1 MTKILKKSSTAL
13 AVLLAALMIVTLI
26 PVKTFAQSDVVSITS
41 EFLQA
46 ARDYATTNPRE
57 IYQGVVEYCP
67 LEGVEGSGMFLFY
80 GPGEFRLDED
90 ISLSKEVFR
99 LCNNSDTE
107 AFTFNLNGHSLTLT
121 EDHVYADDAYEL
133 VASYTGKII
142 ITGNGSLNV
151 ADTCQGEALFNTT
164 DYLYIENGTFNGEVG
179 SNWAHTINING
190 GVFNDIVKFDG
201 DAVISGGTFNDEII
215 AESTGNVQISGG
227 IFKDELTLRRN
238 ANISG
243 GTFNEV
249 VNVTRT
255 ATISGGTFNKS
266 LSFNASEI
274 SGGVFNHILTLNG
287 TSHITNGDFS
297 EVDTR
302 GDVTIDGGNFQR
314 LECET
319 RWDATQLANVVINGG
334 NFILNDDELVTPVN
348 PTIEIGDVNAT
359 INNANVVWDLTGAA
373 AMGNAIELNCYE
385 EGSLTINGGTFV
397 GGTNGHGIWVNGN
410 ASSLTVNGGEFT
422 GPLGGMVVALND
434 IDLPNIVLNR
444 GIFKVDGTVSDK
456 NEAAIYIVGP
466 KGLASEDAN
475 KYFNSMLGKDSEYT
489 PALEITTFA
498 EEGYA
503 QDAFFSQ
510 DKLAVMPKSNVSP
523 ETEDTLATEF
533 NNLIGKILAGES
545 VEGIDAGLAAEILD
559 AIAEGKAVDVGVAI
573 TPKSAEELGEDAN
586 KIEGAVTNKQKIGA
600 FFDINIEVS
609 IDGEVRGYITKL
621 DNGILLKLPLIN
633 GIGDVPGGYSR
644 TFKVARVH
652 NGELAML
659 DAERENDSVKT
670 FSDRYSTYA
679 IVYEDARNVTPQTAD
694 NATPVVYI
702 TVFALELVGVGIVIY
717 SKKYKEE

>member
-13 AVLLAALMIVTLI
+13 ALLLAALMIVTLI

-41 EFLQA
+41 DFLAA
-46 ARDYATTNPRE
+46 AREFAKTAEQGERYR
-57 IYQGVVEYCP
+57 GVVEYCP

-99 LCNNSDTE
+99 LCNDSDTK

-121 EDHVYADDAYEL
+121 EDHVYAGDAYEL
-133 VASYTGKII
+133 VAAYSGKII
-142 ITGNGSLNV
+142 ITGNGTLAV
-151 ADTCQGEALFNTT
+151 AEGCRGEALFNTT

-190 GVFNDIVKFDG
+190 GTFNDLVYADG
-201 DAVISGGTFNDEII
+201 GAVISGGTFKER
-215 AESTGNVQISGG
+215 VY
-227 IFKDELTLRRN
+227 L
-238 ANISG
+238 
-243 GTFNEV
+243 
-249 VNVTRT
+249 
-255 ATISGGTFNKS
+255 
-266 LSFNASEI
+266 NASEI

-287 TSHITNGDFS
+287 TSHIIKGDFS

-314 LECET
+314 LDCDTSAYAEE
-319 RWDATQLANVVINGG
+319 LANVVINGG
-334 NFILNDDELVTPVN
+334 IFVFDDYNLTSPIN

-359 INNANVVWDLTGAA
+359 INNALVLWDVDSDV
-373 AMGNAIELNCYE
+373 AMGNAIELNCDD
-385 EGSLTINGGTFV
+385 EGSLTINGGNFI
-397 GGTNGHGIWVNGN
+397 GGTGGHGIFVNGN
-410 ASSLTVNGGEFT
+410 AALLTINGGEFT
-422 GPLGGMVVALND
+422 GPLGGMAVWLD
-434 IDLPNIVLNR
+434 DSELPNIVLNR
-444 GIFKVDGTVSDK
+444 GIFKTDGTVSDK
-456 NEAAIYIVGP
+456 NEAAISIVGP

-533 NNLIGKILAGES
+533 NSLIGKILAGES
-545 VEGIDAGLAAEILD
+545 VEGIDAELAAEILD
-559 AIAEGKAVDVGVAI
+559 AIAEGKTVDVGVAI
-573 TPKSAEELGEDAN
+573 TPKSAEELGEDAS
-586 KIEGAVTNKQKIGA
+586 KIEGAVANNQKIGA

-633 GIGDVPGGYSR
+633 GLGDVPGGYSR

-694 NATPVVYI
+694 NATLVVYI

>member
-13 AVLLAALMIVTLI
+13 ALLLAALMIVTLI

-41 EFLQA
+41 DFLAA
-46 ARDYATTNPRE
+46 AREFAKTAEQGERYR
-57 IYQGVVEYCP
+57 GVVEYCP

-99 LCNNSDTE
+99 LCNDSNME

-121 EDHVYADDAYEL
+121 EDHVYAGDAYEL
-133 VASYTGKII
+133 VAAYSGKII
-142 ITGNGSLNV
+142 ITGNGTLAV
-151 ADTCQGEALFNTT
+151 AEGCQGEALFNYT
-164 DYLYIENGTFNGEVG
+164 DNLYIEKGTFNGEVG

-190 GVFNDIVKFDG
+190 GTFNDLVYADG
-201 DAVISGGTFNDEII
+201 GAVISGGTFNDEVR
-215 AESTGNVQISGG
+215 STGNVQISGG
-227 IFKDELTLRRN
+227 IFEDELNLSKN

-243 GTFNEV
+243 GTFKERV
-249 VNVTRT
+249 Y
-255 ATISGGTFNKS
+255 
-266 LSFNASEI
+266 LNASEI

-287 TSHITNGDFS
+287 TSHIIKGDFS

-314 LECET
+314 LDCDTSAYAEE
-319 RWDATQLANVVINGG
+319 LANVVINGG
-334 NFILNDDELVTPVN
+334 IFVFDDYKLTSPIN

-359 INNANVVWDLTGAA
+359 INNALVLWDVDSDA
-373 AMGNAIELNCYE
+373 AMGNAIELNCDD
-385 EGSLTINGGTFV
+385 EGSLTINGGNFI
-397 GGTNGHGIWVNGN
+397 GGTGGHGIFVNGN
-410 ASSLTVNGGEFT
+410 AALLTINGGEFT
-422 GPLGGMVVALND
+422 GPLGGIAVWLD
-434 IDLPNIVLNR
+434 DSELPNVVLNR
-444 GIFKVDGTVSDK
+444 GIFAIDGTSSG
-456 NEAAIYIVGP
+456 NYEAAISIVGP

-545 VEGIDAGLAAEILD
+545 VEGIDAELAAEILD
-559 AIAEGKAVDVGVAI
+559 AIAEGKTVDVGVAI
-573 TPKSAEELGEDAN
+573 TPKSAEELGEDAS
-586 KIEGAVTNKQKIGA
+586 KIEGAVANNQKIGA

-633 GIGDVPGGYSR
+633 GLGDVPGGYSR

-679 IVYEDARNVTPQTAD
+679 IVYEDARNVTPQTSD
-694 NATPVVYI
+694 NATVVVYI
-702 TVFALELVGVGIVIY
+702 TVFALGLVGVGIVIY

>member
-41 EFLQA
+41 EFLQN
-46 ARDYATTNPRE
+46 ARDFAKTAEQGERYL
-57 IYQGVVEYCP
+57 GVVEYCP

-99 LCNNSDTE
+99 LCNDSNTE

-121 EDHVYADDAYEL
+121 ADHVYADDAYEL

-142 ITGNGSLNV
+142 ITGDGSLAV
-151 ADTCQGEALFNTT
+151 AEGCKGEALFNTT

-190 GVFNDIVKFDG
+190 GTFNDLVYADG
-201 DAVISGGTFNDEII
+201 GAVISGGTFNDEVR
-215 AESTGNVQISGG
+215 STGNVQISGG
-227 IFKDELTLRRN
+227 IFEDELNLSKN
-238 ANISG
+238 AN
-243 GTFNEV
+243 
-249 VNVTRT
+249 
-255 ATISGGTFNKS
+255 ISGGTFNKS

-359 INNANVVWDLTGAA
+359 INNANVVWDLTGTA

-489 PALEITTFA
+489 PALEITPFA
-498 EEGYA
+498 KEGYA

-533 NNLIGKILAGES
+533 NSLIGKILAGES

-559 AIAEGKAVDVGVAI
+559 AIAEGKTVDVGVAI

-586 KIEGAVTNKQKIGA
+586 KIEGAVANKQKIGA

-633 GIGDVPGGYSR
+633 GLGDVPGGYSR

-670 FSDRYSTYA
+670 FSDRFSTYA

>member
-1 MTKILKKSSTAL
+1 MAKILKKSSTAL
-13 AVLLAALMIVTLI
+13 SFLLVLLMVITLM
-26 PVKTFAQSDVVSITS
+26 PVKALAVTGAVTITND
-41 EFLQA
+41 FLQD
-46 ARDYATTNPRE
+46 ARNFATSNPGE
-57 IYQGVVEYCP
+57 KYQGVVMYFTYN
-67 LEGVEGSGMFLFY
+67 GASGNGIFEFY
-80 GPGEFRLDED
+80 GPGEFVLGED
-90 ISLSKEVFR
+90 ISLDKEVFR
-99 LCNNSDTE
+99 LCNDSATE
-107 AFTFNLNGHSLTLT
+107 AFTFNLNGKSLTLT
-121 EDHVYADDAYEL
+121 SDYVYDKDVYEL
-133 VASYTGKII
+133 VSCDTGKII
-142 ITGNGSLNV
+142 ITGDGSLNV
-151 ADTCQGEALFNTT
+151 NEGCEGEALFNYTNN
-164 DYLYIENGTFNGEVG
+164 LYIENGTFNGEVG
-179 SNWAHTINING
+179 SNWSHTINING
-190 GVFNDIVKFDG
+190 GTFNDLVYVDG

-227 IFKDELTLRRN
+227 SFKDELTLRRN

-243 GTFNEV
+243 GTFEEE
-249 VNVTRT
+249 VNVLKV
-255 ATISGGTFNKS
+255 ATISGGTFKDRVY
-266 LSFNASEI
+266 LNASEI
-274 SGGVFNHILTLNG
+274 SGGVFDTILTLNG
-287 TSHITNGDFS
+287 TSHITNGDLS

-302 GDVTIDGGNFQR
+302 GDVTIDGGDFQR
-314 LECET
+314 LDCDTSAYAEE
-319 RWDATQLANVVINGG
+319 LANVVINGG
-334 NFILNDDELVTPVN
+334 NFVFDDYNLTSPVN

-359 INNANVVWDLTGAA
+359 INNANVVWAVESDV
-373 AMGNAIELNCYE
+373 AMGNAIELNCDD
-385 EGSLTINGGTFV
+385 EGSLTINGGNFI
-397 GGTNGHGIWVNGN
+397 GGTGGHGIFVNGN
-410 ASSLTVNGGEFT
+410 AALLTINGGEFT
-422 GPLGGMVVALND
+422 GPLGGMAVWLDDSV
-434 IDLPNIVLNR
+434 LPNVVLNR
-444 GIFKVDGTVSDK
+444 GIFAIDGTVSDK
-456 NEAAIYIVGP
+456 NEAAISIVGP

-475 KYFNSMLGKDSEYT
+475 KYFNSMLGVDSEYT

-533 NNLIGKILAGES
+533 NSLIGKIVAGES
-545 VEGIDAGLAAEILD
+545 VEGIDAELAKEILD
-559 AIAEGKAVDVGVAI
+559 AIAEGKTVDVGVAI

-586 KIEGAVTNKQKIGA
+586 KIEGAVANNQKIGA

-633 GIGDVPGGYSR
+633 GLGDVPGGYSR

-652 NGELAML
+652 NGELAIL

-694 NATPVVYI
+694 NATLVVYI